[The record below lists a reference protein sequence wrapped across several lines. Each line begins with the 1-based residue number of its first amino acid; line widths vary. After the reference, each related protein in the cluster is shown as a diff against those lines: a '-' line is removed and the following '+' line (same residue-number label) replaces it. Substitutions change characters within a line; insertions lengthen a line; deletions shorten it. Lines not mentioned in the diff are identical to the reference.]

1 MTIVIEGVDALG
13 KSTQIQKIKEEFEK
27 QGISVHILH
36 YSNIK
41 AFGNDNKK
49 IKEASYKQYRD
60 MLKLANYAASEDSM
74 ALILDRSH
82 IGESVYSPLYRD
94 YNGDFVFEEE
104 KTFLWQDNLK
114 RIKLILFTDEV
125 EAIIKRDK
133 ERNDGQSF
141 SLDPEMKKKE
151 LDLFDSAFEKSILN
165 KKRIKLKGRD
175 AEQIWNEEVKPF
187 IFTNKIIK
195 R

>member
-1 MTIVIEGVDALG
+1 MTIIAEGVDALG
-13 KSTQIQKIKEEFEK
+13 KSTQIQKIKEEFERCGK
-27 QGISVHILH
+27 SVHILH

-82 IGESVYSPLYRD
+82 IGEAVYSPLYRD

-104 KTFLWQDNLK
+104 KTFIWQDNLK

-133 ERNDGQSF
+133 ERNDGLSF

-151 LDLFDSAFEKSILN
+151 LELFDKAFEKSILN
-165 KKRIKLKGRD
+165 KKRIELKGRD
-175 AEQIWNEEVKPF
+175 AEQIWNEEVKTF
-187 IFTNKIIK
+187 IFENK
-195 R
+195 

>member
-1 MTIVIEGVDALG
+1 MTIIIEGVDALG

-49 IKEASYKQYRD
+49 IREASYKQYRD

-82 IGESVYSPLYRD
+82 IGESVYSPLYRN

-151 LDLFDSAFEKSILN
+151 LALFDKAFEKSILN
-165 KKRIKLKGRD
+165 KKRIELKGRD
-175 AEQIWNEEVKPF
+175 AEQIWNEEVKTF
-187 IFTNKIIK
+187 IFDNK
-195 R
+195 

>member
-1 MTIVIEGVDALG
+1 MTVIAEGIDNVG
-13 KSTQIQKIKEEFEK
+13 KGTQIQKIKEEFEK

-74 ALILDRSH
+74 VLVLDRSH
-82 IGESVYSPLYRD
+82 IGEAVYSPLYRN

-104 KTFLWQDNLK
+104 KTFIWQDNLK
-114 RIKLILFTDEV
+114 RIKLILFTDDAEN
-125 EAIIKRDK
+125 AIKRD
-133 ERNDGQSF
+133 DGLSF
-141 SLDPEMKKKE
+141 STDLDTKKKE
-151 LDLFDSAFEKSILN
+151 IELFDKAFEKSILN
-165 KKRIKLKGRD
+165 KKRIELKGRD
-175 AEQIWNEEVKPF
+175 AEQIWNEEVKTF
-187 IFTNKIIK
+187 IFENK
-195 R
+195 

>member
-1 MTIVIEGVDALG
+1 MTIIIEGVDALG

-49 IKEASYKQYRD
+49 IREASYKQYRD

-82 IGESVYSPLYRD
+82 IGEAVYSPLYRN

-151 LDLFDSAFEKSILN
+151 LDLFDKAFEKSILN
-165 KKRIKLKGRD
+165 KKRIELKGRY
-175 AEQIWNEEVKPF
+175 AEQIWNEEVKTF
-187 IFTNKIIK
+187 IFDNK
-195 R
+195 

>member
-1 MTIVIEGVDALG
+1 MTIIAEGVDALG

-27 QGISVHILH
+27 QGVSVHILH

-82 IGESVYSPLYRD
+82 IGEAVYSPLYRD

-133 ERNDGQSF
+133 ERNDGLSF
-141 SLDPEMKKKE
+141 SLDPEVKKKE
-151 LDLFDSAFEKSILN
+151 LDLFDKAFEKSILN
-165 KKRIKLKGRD
+165 KKRIELKGRN
-175 AEQIWNEEVKPF
+175 AEQIWNEEVKTF
-187 IFTNKIIK
+187 IFENK
-195 R
+195 

>member
-1 MTIVIEGVDALG
+1 MTIIIEGVDALG

-49 IKEASYKQYRD
+49 IREASYKQYRD

-82 IGESVYSPLYRD
+82 IGEAVYSPLYRN

-151 LDLFDSAFEKSILN
+151 LDLFDKAFEKSILN
-165 KKRIKLKGRD
+165 KKRIELKGRD
-175 AEQIWNEEVKPF
+175 AEQIWSEEVKTF
-187 IFTNKIIK
+187 IFDNK
-195 R
+195 

>member
-1 MTIVIEGVDALG
+1 MTIIAEGVDALG

-27 QGISVHILH
+27 QGVSVHILH

-82 IGESVYSPLYRD
+82 IGEAVYSPLYRD

-133 ERNDGQSF
+133 ERNDGLSF
-141 SLDPEMKKKE
+141 SLDPEVKKKE
-151 LDLFDSAFEKSILN
+151 LDLFDKAFEKSILN
-165 KKRIKLKGRD
+165 KKRIELKGRD
-175 AEQIWNEEVKPF
+175 AEQIWNEEVKTF
-187 IFTNKIIK
+187 IFENK
-195 R
+195 

>member
-1 MTIVIEGVDALG
+1 MTIIIEGVDALG

-49 IKEASYKQYRD
+49 IREASYKQYRD

-82 IGESVYSPLYRD
+82 IGESVYSPLYRN

-151 LDLFDSAFEKSILN
+151 LDLFDKAFEKSILN
-165 KKRIKLKGRD
+165 KKRIELKGRD
-175 AEQIWNEEVKPF
+175 AEQIWNEEVKTF
-187 IFTNKIIK
+187 IFDNK
-195 R
+195 

>member
-1 MTIVIEGVDALG
+1 MTIIIEGVDALG

-49 IKEASYKQYRD
+49 IREASYKQYRD

-82 IGESVYSPLYRD
+82 IGEAVYSPLYRN

-151 LDLFDSAFEKSILN
+151 LDLFDKAFEKSILN
-165 KKRIKLKGRD
+165 KKRIELKGRD
-175 AEQIWNEEVKPF
+175 AEQIWNEEVKTF
-187 IFTNKIIK
+187 IFDNK
-195 R
+195 

>member
-1 MTIVIEGVDALG
+1 MTIIIEGVDALG

-49 IKEASYKQYRD
+49 IREASYKQYRD

-82 IGESVYSPLYRD
+82 IGESVYSPLYRN

-151 LDLFDSAFEKSILN
+151 LELFDKAFEKSILN
-165 KKRIKLKGRD
+165 KKRIELKGRN
-175 AEQIWNEEVKPF
+175 AEQIWNEEVKTF
-187 IFTNKIIK
+187 IFDNK
-195 R
+195 

>member
-1 MTIVIEGVDALG
+1 MTIIIEGVDALG

-36 YSNIK
+36 YSSIK

-49 IKEASYKQYRD
+49 IREASYKQYRD

-82 IGESVYSPLYRD
+82 IGESVYSPLYRN

-151 LDLFDSAFEKSILN
+151 LDLFDKAFEKSILN
-165 KKRIKLKGRD
+165 KKRIELKGRD
-175 AEQIWNEEVKPF
+175 AEQIWNEEVKTF
-187 IFTNKIIK
+187 IFDNK
-195 R
+195 

>member
-1 MTIVIEGVDALG
+1 MTIIIEGVDALG

-27 QGISVHILH
+27 QGVSVHILH

-49 IKEASYKQYRD
+49 IREASYKQYRD

-82 IGESVYSPLYRD
+82 VGEAVYSPLYRN

-151 LDLFDSAFEKSILN
+151 LDLFDKAFEKSILN
-165 KKRIKLKGRD
+165 KKRIELKGRD
-175 AEQIWNEEVKPF
+175 AEQIWNEEVKTF
-187 IFTNKIIK
+187 IFDNK
-195 R
+195 

>member
-1 MTIVIEGVDALG
+1 MTIAIEGVDALG

-27 QGISVHILH
+27 RGISVHILH

-41 AFGNDNKK
+41 AFGNDNQK
-49 IKEASYKQYRD
+49 IREASYKQYRD

-74 ALILDRSH
+74 VLILDRSH
-82 IGESVYSPLYRD
+82 IGEAVYSPLYRD

-104 KTFLWQDNLK
+104 KTFIWQDNLK
-114 RIKLILFTDEV
+114 RIKLILFTDDA

-151 LDLFDSAFEKSILN
+151 LDLFDKAFEKSILN
-165 KKRIKLKGRD
+165 KKRIELKGRD

-187 IFTNKIIK
+187 IFG
-195 R
+195 

>member
-1 MTIVIEGVDALG
+1 MTIIIEGVDALG
-13 KSTQIQKIKEEFEK
+13 KSTQIQKIKDEFEK

-49 IKEASYKQYRD
+49 IREASYKQYRD

-82 IGESVYSPLYRD
+82 VGEAVYSPLYRD

-151 LDLFDSAFEKSILN
+151 LELFDKAFEKSILN
-165 KKRIKLKGRD
+165 KKRIELKGRD
-175 AEQIWNEEVKPF
+175 AEQIWNEEVKTF
-187 IFTNKIIK
+187 IFDNK
-195 R
+195 

>member
-1 MTIVIEGVDALG
+1 MTVIVEGVDALG
-13 KSTQIQKIKEEFEK
+13 KSTQIQKIKDEFEK
-27 QGISVHILH
+27 RGVSVHILH

-82 IGESVYSPLYRD
+82 IGESVYSPLYRN

-114 RIKLILFTDEV
+114 RIKLILFTDDV
-125 EAIIKRDK
+125 EEIIKRDK
-133 ERNDGQSF
+133 KRNDGQSF

-151 LDLFDSAFEKSILN
+151 LELFDKAFEKSILN
-165 KKRIKLKGRD
+165 KKRIELKGRD
-175 AEQIWNEEVKPF
+175 AEQIWNEEVKTF
-187 IFTNKIIK
+187 IFDNK
-195 R
+195 

>member
-1 MTIVIEGVDALG
+1 MTIIIEGVDALG

-27 QGISVHILH
+27 RGISVHILH

-41 AFGNDNKK
+41 AFGNDSKK
-49 IKEASYKQYRD
+49 IREASYKQYRD

-82 IGESVYSPLYRD
+82 IGEAVYSPLYRN

-151 LDLFDSAFEKSILN
+151 LELFDKAFEKSILN
-165 KKRIKLKGRD
+165 KKRIELKGRD
-175 AEQIWNEEVKPF
+175 AEQIWNEEVKTF
-187 IFTNKIIK
+187 IFDNK
-195 R
+195 

>member
-1 MTIVIEGVDALG
+1 MTVIAEGVDALG
-13 KSTQIQKIKEEFEK
+13 KSTQIQKIKDEFEK
-27 QGISVHILH
+27 RGISVHILH

-41 AFGNDNKK
+41 SFGNDNKK
-49 IKEASYKQYRD
+49 IREASYKQFRD
-60 MLKLANYAASEDSM
+60 MLKLANYAAGEDSM

-82 IGESVYSPLYRD
+82 VGEAVYSPLYRN

-133 ERNDGQSF
+133 ERNDGLSF

-151 LDLFDSAFEKSILN
+151 LELFDKAFEKSILN
-165 KKRIKLKGRD
+165 KKRIELKGRN
-175 AEQIWNEEVKPF
+175 AEQIWNEEVKTF
-187 IFTNKIIK
+187 IFDNK
-195 R
+195 

>member
-1 MTIVIEGVDALG
+1 MVTIICGTDALG
-13 KSTQIQKIKEEFEK
+13 KDTQIQKIKDESERR
-27 QGISVHILH
+27 GISAHILH

-41 AFGNDNKK
+41 VFGNDNKK
-49 IKEASYKQYRD
+49 IREASYKQFRD
-60 MLKLANYAASEDSM
+60 MFKLINFAASEDSM
-74 ALILDRSH
+74 NLILNRAH
-82 IGESVYSPLYRD
+82 LGECVYSPLYRN

-133 ERNDGQSF
+133 ERNDGLSF

-151 LDLFDSAFEKSILN
+151 LDLFDKAFEKSILN
-165 KKRIKLKGRD
+165 KKRIELKGRD
-175 AEQIWNEEVKPF
+175 AEQIWNEEVKTF
-187 IFTNKIIK
+187 IFDNK
-195 R
+195 

>member
-1 MTIVIEGVDALG
+1 MTIAIEGVDALG

-27 QGISVHILH
+27 RGISVHILH

-41 AFGNDNKK
+41 AFGNDNQK
-49 IKEASYKQYRD
+49 IREASYKQYRD

-74 ALILDRSH
+74 VLILDRSH
-82 IGESVYSPLYRD
+82 IGEAVYSPLYRD

-104 KTFLWQDNLK
+104 KTFIWQDNLK
-114 RIKLILFTDEV
+114 RIKLILFTDDA

-151 LDLFDSAFEKSILN
+151 LDLFDKAFEKSILN
-165 KKRIKLKGRD
+165 KKRIELKGRD

-187 IFTNKIIK
+187 IFDNVY
-195 R
+195 

>member
-1 MTIVIEGVDALG
+1 MTIIAEGVDALG

-27 QGISVHILH
+27 QGVSVHILH

-49 IKEASYKQYRD
+49 IREASYKQYRD

-82 IGESVYSPLYRD
+82 IGEAVYSPLYRD

-114 RIKLILFTDEV
+114 RIKLILFTDKA

-151 LDLFDSAFEKSILN
+151 LELFDKAFEKSILN
-165 KKRIKLKGRD
+165 KKRIELKGRD
-175 AEQIWNEEVKPF
+175 AEQIWNEEVKTF
-187 IFTNKIIK
+187 IFENK
-195 R
+195 

>member
-1 MTIVIEGVDALG
+1 MTVIAEGVDALG
-13 KSTQIQKIKEEFEK
+13 KSTQIQKIKDEFEK
-27 QGISVHILH
+27 RGVSVHILH

-49 IKEASYKQYRD
+49 IREASYKQYRD

-82 IGESVYSPLYRD
+82 VGEAVYSPLYRN

-133 ERNDGQSF
+133 ERNDGLSF

-151 LDLFDSAFEKSILN
+151 LDLFDKAFEKSILN
-165 KKRIKLKGRD
+165 KKRIELKGRD
-175 AEQIWNEEVKPF
+175 AEQIWNEEVKTF
-187 IFTNKIIK
+187 IFDNK
-195 R
+195 